1 VWDLR
6 EHLEVNRRSII
17 TCCVLVS
24 LVALGV
30 TARVLLRD
38 VPNFAPIAA
47 LALFAGYYFR
57 QWWVAVS
64 IPLSVM
70 ILSDLMID
78 AGGYPWPLMLTVYGL
93 LALPVCLGVPLRRN
107 LSLDLSARSRLGV
120 CGSLGGLFGCSL
132 ACSVVFFVG
141 TNWMVWM
148 MGGWYEPTWAGLA
161 HCFTRALPFFRYT
174 LAGDAIFAVLFF
186 GGYALVSA
194 MGHEIQKV
202 TTIEPVSAWDAA
214 SP

>member
-1 VWDLR
+1 M
-6 EHLEVNRRSII
+6 NRRSIVE
-17 TCCVLVS
+17 CCVLIF
-24 LVALGV
+24 LVTLGV
-30 TARVLLRD
+30 MARVLLRD

-47 LALFAGYYFR
+47 LALFAGYCFR
-57 QWWVAVS
+57 QRRVAVI
-64 IPLSVM
+64 IPLLVM
-70 ILSDLMID
+70 LLSDLIID
-78 AGGYPWPLMLTVYGL
+78 AGGYPWPLMVTVYGL
-93 LALPVCLGVPLRRN
+93 LALPVCFGAPLRRY
-107 LSLDLSARSRLGV
+107 LSLDFNTSSRLGV

-161 HCFTRALPFFRYT
+161 HCFTQALPFFRYT
-174 LAGDAIFAVLFF
+174 LAGDAMFALLFF

-194 MGHEIQKV
+194 TGHAIQEV
-202 TTIEPVSAWDAA
+202 VTIEPTTAWDSA